1 MDATW
6 AIVGDDS
13 LASVLALLERCLDTA
28 FDSPAGRQA

>member
-28 FDSPAGRQA
+28 FDTPGRPEA